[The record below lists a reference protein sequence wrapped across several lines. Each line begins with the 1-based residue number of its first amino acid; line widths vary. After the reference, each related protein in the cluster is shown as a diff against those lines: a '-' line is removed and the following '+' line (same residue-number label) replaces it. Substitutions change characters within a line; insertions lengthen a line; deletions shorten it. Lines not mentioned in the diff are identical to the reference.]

1 MTSHVDFSVLAYKSM
16 TTRNGIKMI
25 ELGNQIREENI
36 TSFKVYMMVCGAII
50 IAMTVTVFVVTY
62 LSADH
67 ERKVSFIW

>member
-1 MTSHVDFSVLAYKSM
+1 
-16 TTRNGIKMI
+16 MI

-67 ERKVSFIW
+67 ERKVSFIR